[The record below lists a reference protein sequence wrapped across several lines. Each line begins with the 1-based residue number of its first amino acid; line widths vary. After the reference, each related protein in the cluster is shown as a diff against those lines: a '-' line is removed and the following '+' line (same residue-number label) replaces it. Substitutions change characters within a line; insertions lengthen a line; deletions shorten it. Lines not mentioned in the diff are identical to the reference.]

1 MSVFELRF
9 KTPAPMYA
17 LTLAP
22 RLSISSNDDKALPG
36 IDTDFS
42 EEAESFLV
50 FVAADVEEDDEAD
63 ES

>member
-1 MSVFELRF
+1 
-9 KTPAPMYA
+9 
-17 LTLAP
+17 
-22 RLSISSNDDKALPG
+22 LSISSNDDKALPG